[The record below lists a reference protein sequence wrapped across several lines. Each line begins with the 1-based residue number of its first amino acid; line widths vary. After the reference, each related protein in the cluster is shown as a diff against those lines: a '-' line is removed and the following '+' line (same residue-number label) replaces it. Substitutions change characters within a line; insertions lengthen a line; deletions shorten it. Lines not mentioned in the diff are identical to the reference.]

1 MQIEWVP
8 YDRLPQEFLPEQYG
22 QQIILVLA
30 FTYLLCIA
38 QAVPHDLGV
47 LSGRKLF
54 FCRIVTITLCCLKL
68 MPSMIV
74 VTKTL
79 VAREERRI
87 GLKYMVYS
95 SKHGMIIC
103 NTCMLTEIVMVM
115 LEWCSNL
122 YTYSNYI

>member
-54 FCRIVTITLCCLKL
+54 FLSNSDYNFMLSEAHAKHD
-68 MPSMIV
+68 SGH
-74 VTKTL
+74 KD
-79 VAREERRI
+79 I
-87 GLKYMVYS
+87 G
-95 SKHGMIIC
+95 G
-103 NTCMLTEIVMVM
+103 
-115 LEWCSNL
+115 
-122 YTYSNYI
+122 